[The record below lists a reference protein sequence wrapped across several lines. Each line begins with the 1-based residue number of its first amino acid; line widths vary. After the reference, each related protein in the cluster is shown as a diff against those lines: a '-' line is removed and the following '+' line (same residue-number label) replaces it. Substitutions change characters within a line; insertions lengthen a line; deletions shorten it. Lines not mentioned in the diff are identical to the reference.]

1 MARISDPERIRAL
14 AHPTRLEL
22 LDHLSEVGEATATQC
37 AEAVGESVASCSF
50 HLRMLAKYGYVEPA
64 GRRGREKPWR
74 LVAGD
79 RDLRPAPEVSGSLRA
94 VTEVAT
100 LTVLRES
107 ERLQRFLA
115 AADAEPDE
123 WLQAT
128 TLTTAGLW
136 LTREEMA
143 ELSERVQRLTEPY
156 TGRSGSSRPAGSR
169 RVRLLGAVH
178 PDPDAGPAG
187 DRGGDR

>member
-1 MARISDPERIRAL
+1 MPQITDPERIRAL
-14 AHPTRLEL
+14 AHPVRLEL
-22 LDHLSEVGEATATQC
+22 LDHLAEAGEATATQC
-37 AEAVGESVASCSF
+37 AEAIGESVASCSF
-50 HLRMLAKYGYVEPA
+50 HLRTLAKYGFIEPA
-64 GRRGREKPWR
+64 ERRGREKPWR

-79 RDLRPAPEVSGSLRA
+79 RDLRPSPDVSGSLRA
-94 VTEVAT
+94 VTEVAI

-128 TLTTAGLW
+128 TLTTAGMW
-136 LTREEMA
+136 LTREETA
-143 ELSERVQRLTEPY
+143 ELSQAVQRLTEPY
-156 TGRSGSSRPAGSR
+156 AGRSHASRPAASR

-187 DRGGDR
+187 DPEADR